1 MNMNLSELRKL
12 PHLSSSSIGDYIDC
26 GLLYKFGRI
35 DRIPRTFSSDNLEY
49 GSCIHRVLDN
59 YYQSKMINSPLS
71 QEEVLSLFEKY
82 WTQAIGGK
90 LEVKFAKG
98 KDFETYL
105 NDGRSLLT
113 TYLNELPEDNFK
125 ILAIEEPFAFTIEGM
140 DIPIIG
146 QMDLVLEDDSGTI
159 IIVDWKTA
167 GKAYSRDDVDKNFQ
181 LTLYQMAAR
190 ANGFSD
196 REILLRFDCLIK
208 TKTPKFEQYYTT
220 RTDEDILRAKKKI
233 LKVAEGISKSVF
245 VPNDS
250 GNWRCKFCNYSEH
263 CNNWFLDKEVA

>member
-59 YYQSKMINSPLS
+59 YYQGKMINSPLS

-82 WTQAIGGK
+82 WTKAIGGK

-105 NDGRSLLT
+105 TDGRLLLT

-125 ILAIEEPFAFTIEGM
+125 VLAIEEPFSFTFEGLDM
-140 DIPIIG
+140 PIIG
-146 QMDLVLEDDSGTI
+146 QMDLVLEDSSGTI

-167 GKAYSRDDVDKNFQ
+167 GKSYSRDEIDKNFQ
-181 LTLYQMAAR
+181 LSLYQIAAR

-208 TKTPKFEQYYTT
+208 TKTPKFAQYYTT
-220 RTDEDILRAKKKI
+220 RSDVDILRAKKKI
-233 LKVAEGISKSVF
+233 LQVADGISKSVF
-245 VPNDS
+245 VPND
-250 GNWRCKFCNYSEH
+250 NHWKCKNCNYSEH
-263 CNNWFLDKEVA
+263 CNNWFLDKEIA

>member
-1 MNMNLSELRKL
+1 
-12 PHLSSSSIGDYIDC
+12 
-26 GLLYKFGRI
+26 
-35 DRIPRTFSSDNLEY
+35 
-49 GSCIHRVLDN
+49 
-59 YYQSKMINSPLS
+59 MINNPLS
-71 QEEVLSLFEKY
+71 QEKVIALFSKY
-82 WTQAIGGK
+82 WTEAVGGK

-98 KDFETYL
+98 KDFESYL

-125 ILAIEEPFAFTIEGM
+125 ILAIEEPFSFTIEGM

-181 LTLYQMAAR
+181 LSLYQMAAR
-190 ANGFSD
+190 ANGFAD

-245 VPNDS
+245 VPND
-250 GNWRCKFCNYSEH
+250 NHWKCKNCNYSEH
-263 CNNWFLDKEVA
+263 CNNWFLDKEA

>member
-1 MNMNLSELRKL
+1 MNLSEMRRN
-12 PHLSSSSIGDYIDC
+12 PHLSSSSINDYISC
-26 GLLYKFGRI
+26 GILYKFGRI
-35 DRIPRTFSSDNLEY
+35 DRIPRTFSSDSLEY
-49 GSCIHRVLDN
+49 GSCMHRVLDN
-59 YYQSKMINSPLS
+59 YYQSKMINNPLS

-82 WTQAIGGK
+82 WTKAVGGK

-105 NDGRSLLT
+105 TDGRELLT

-125 ILAIEEPFAFTIEGM
+125 VLAIEEPFSFIIEGM

-146 QMDLVLEDDSGTI
+146 QMDLVLEDESGTI

-181 LTLYQMAAR
+181 LSLYQMAAR
-190 ANGFSD
+190 ANGFAD

-245 VPNDS
+245 VPND
-250 GNWRCKFCNYSEH
+250 NHWKCKNCNYSEH

>member
-1 MNMNLSELRKL
+1 MNLSEMRKSN
-12 PHLSSSSIGDYIDC
+12 HLSLSSINDYIDC
-26 GLLYKFGRI
+26 GMLYKFGRI
-35 DRIPRTFSSDNLEY
+35 DRIPRTFSSDSLEY

-71 QEEVLSLFEKY
+71 QEKVLSLFSKY
-82 WTQAIGGK
+82 WTDAVGGK

-105 NDGRSLLT
+105 NDGRLLLT
-113 TYLNELPEDNFK
+113 TYLNELPVDNFK
-125 ILAIEEPFAFTIEGM
+125 VLAIEEPFSFKIEGL

-146 QMDLVLEDDSGTI
+146 QMDLILSDESGTI

-181 LTLYQMAAR
+181 LTLYQMQAR
-190 ANGFSD
+190 ANGFAD

-233 LKVAEGISKSVF
+233 LKVAEGINLGVF
-245 VPNDS
+245 VPND
-250 GNWRCKFCNYSEH
+250 NHWKCKNCNYSEH
-263 CNNWFLDKEVA
+263 CNNWFLDKEA